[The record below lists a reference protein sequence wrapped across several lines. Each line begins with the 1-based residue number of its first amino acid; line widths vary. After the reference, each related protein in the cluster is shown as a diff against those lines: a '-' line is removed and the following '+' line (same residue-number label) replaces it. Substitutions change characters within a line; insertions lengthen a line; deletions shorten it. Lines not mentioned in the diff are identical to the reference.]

1 MQKLGSPTGANGY
14 EGAAIM
20 VCVWIVYSYMN
31 LKGFNISLFYIFNR
45 LVSAMKMSRKL
56 PLKKLKWAKMA
67 KNISFQDGA
76 KNVYKKQHVWAC
88 TYIHG
93 NILHGIHMKWCKNW
107 DLCVDIIQNFL
118 LRMFVCA
125 TLYWAKVTLTTVGI

>member
-1 MQKLGSPTGANGY
+1 
-14 EGAAIM
+14 
-20 VCVWIVYSYMN
+20 
-31 LKGFNISLFYIFNR
+31 
-45 LVSAMKMSRKL
+45 
-56 PLKKLKWAKMA
+56 MA

-125 TLYWAKVTLTTVGI
+125 TLYWAKITLTLFTSMYIINHKDTENCECDIVPILKNSKM